1 MISGSAAKTLSN
13 TTTGSLNYIGSLIS
27 GATDQGLY
35 QVFVDGKYMNTAMV
49 NTLINVYGYKVT
61 QKTFDMGTYPQYI
74 ISWD

>member
-1 MISGSAAKTLSN
+1 MISGSAAKTASN
-13 TTTGSLNYIGSLIS
+13 TTTGSLNYIGAMIS

-35 QVFVDGKYMNTAMV
+35 QIYVDGKFMNSAMV

-61 QKTFDMGTYPQYI
+61 TKTFDMGSYPQYI